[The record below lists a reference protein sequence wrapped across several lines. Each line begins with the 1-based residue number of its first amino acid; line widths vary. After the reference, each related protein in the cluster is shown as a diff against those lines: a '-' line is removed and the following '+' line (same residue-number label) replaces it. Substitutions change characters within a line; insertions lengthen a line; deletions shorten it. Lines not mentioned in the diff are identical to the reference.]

1 MAFFGIKF
9 SNKSGIPSLLLFIF
23 FGMSFNLFGY
33 DFNNFEFIESLSS
46 IALVVIM
53 FYGGFGTRW
62 SMAKPVFKEAS
73 VLSFFGVI
81 ITALLTGLFIHY
93 VLGFSLLEGMLIGSI
108 VGSTDYAS
116 VSNVLRSKNLNLKYN
131 TAPLLEVESG
141 SNDPTAFTLT
151 FVFISLLKGEKINVG
166 FFLLKQVLIGLLIGL
181 IFSYITYKIIEK
193 LDFNDDGL
201 LTIFIIAIVTFTFS
215 FTNLISGNGYLAI
228 YVLGICIG
236 NQFYKGKREVI
247 FFFDGLTNIME
258 IGLFFLLGLLS
269 NPKMI
274 VENLLTSFFV
284 AIFLMVI
291 ARPIA
296 VYIFMKLFKKP
307 LNQIAVVSFAG
318 LRGAAAIAFAIMAIN
333 QGLAL
338 ESDVFHIVFGVCL
351 ISSLVQGFLLP
362 AFSKKMDMIDPN
374 DTVLNTFNYYMDK
387 TPIGFIKFKV
397 EKSTNLINKKVKDLN
412 LSFNVIVAKIIRDN
426 KTIIPKGDTSFEEN
440 DIIIIGGESYF
451 GDSNHDLKEFTVGP
465 FHSWKGKKIKE
476 LDISK
481 DILIVM
487 LQDSEGNVVA
497 PNGETLIKGGEKII
511 TLEK

>member
-1 MAFFGIKF
+1 
-9 SNKSGIPSLLLFIF
+9 
-23 FGMSFNLFGY
+23 
-33 DFNNFEFIESLSS
+33 
-46 IALVVIM
+46 
-53 FYGGFGTRW
+53 
-62 SMAKPVFKEAS
+62 
-73 VLSFFGVI
+73 
-81 ITALLTGLFIHY
+81 
-93 VLGFSLLEGMLIGSI
+93 
-108 VGSTDYAS
+108 
-116 VSNVLRSKNLNLKYN
+116 
-131 TAPLLEVESG
+131 
-141 SNDPTAFTLT
+141 
-151 FVFISLLKGEKINVG
+151 
-166 FFLLKQVLIGLLIGL
+166 
-181 IFSYITYKIIEK
+181 
-193 LDFNDDGL
+193 
-201 LTIFIIAIVTFTFS
+201 
-215 FTNLISGNGYLAI
+215 
-228 YVLGICIG
+228 
-236 NQFYKGKREVI
+236 
-247 FFFDGLTNIME
+247 ME